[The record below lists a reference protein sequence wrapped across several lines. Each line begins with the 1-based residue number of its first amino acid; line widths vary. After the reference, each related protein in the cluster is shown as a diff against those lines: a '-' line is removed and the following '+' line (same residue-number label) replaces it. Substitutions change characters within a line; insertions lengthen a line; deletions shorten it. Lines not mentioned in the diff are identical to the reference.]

1 MSDQSSVNRKAHWEG
16 IFGTKKSQDM
26 SWHQPRL
33 EMSLA
38 LFQLTGVA
46 TDGAII
52 DVGGGIST
60 LVDDLLDAG
69 FTDVTV
75 LDIAAPA
82 LHGVRERL
90 GERAENVS
98 WIEADVREVELPG
111 ARFDVWHDRA
121 VFHFLTCKES
131 RERYAAT
138 MKSALKSGGHAIV
151 ATFGPDAPP
160 RCSGLDVVR
169 YSPENLLAELGP
181 GLRMVHGARE
191 LHLTPSGNEQEF
203 TYTCLQKVND

>member
-1 MSDQSSVNRKAHWEG
+1 MSEEAQADRKSHWER
-16 IFGTKKSQDM
+16 IFLAKKSGEV
-26 SWHQPRL
+26 SWYQPRL

-38 LFQLTGVA
+38 LLQLTGVA

-69 FTDVTV
+69 FTDITV
-75 LDIAAPA
+75 LDIAASA
-82 LHGVRERL
+82 LDGVRERL

-98 WIEADVREVELPG
+98 WIEADVREVELSG

-121 VFHFLTCKES
+121 VFHFLTHKES
-131 RERYAAT
+131 RERYAAM
-138 MKSALKSGGHAIV
+138 MKSALKPGGHAIV

-181 GLRMVHGARE
+181 GLRMIHGARE

-203 TYTCLQKVND
+203 TYTCLQRVND